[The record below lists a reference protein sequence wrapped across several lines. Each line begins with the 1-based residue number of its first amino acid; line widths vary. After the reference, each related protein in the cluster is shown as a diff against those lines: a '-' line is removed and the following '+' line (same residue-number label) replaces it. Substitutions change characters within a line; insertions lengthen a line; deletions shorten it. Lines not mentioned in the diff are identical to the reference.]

1 MEIVPSQA
9 TLGASIYGVNLHRLD
24 DRTGERI
31 VEAWHEYGV
40 LAFPGQHLDD
50 AAHIAF
56 SRRFG
61 HLERLL
67 TTAIEGTKP
76 EIFRVANVRPD
87 GAPRLRRR
95 PLFCVKPGQPAVAL
109 RQLIQTDYLKGFSSA
124 SPHFALVGRR
134 NPVRRYAVGIRRS
147 RHRASKLAGR
157 QAGRA
162 RLCLQPRESCR
173 FNDRRRTSSPAACR
187 APDRPYS

>member
-40 LAFPGQHLDD
+40 LAFPEQHLDD

-76 EIFRVANVRPD
+76 EYS
-87 GAPRLRRR
+87 
-95 PLFCVKPGQPAVAL
+95 AL
-109 RQLIQTDYLKGFSSA
+109 RMS
-124 SPHFALVGRR
+124 
-134 NPVRRYAVGIRRS
+134 VRM
-147 RHRASKLAGR
+147 
-157 QAGRA
+157 
-162 RLCLQPRESCR
+162 
-173 FNDRRRTSSPAACR
+173 
-187 APDRPYS
+187 APSTPQEAPILR